1 MRESG
6 RLTSNNFF
14 RHLDSEQSDDSV
26 SDLISNTNHVVAGG
40 SLSILRQKTAKVSS
54 VIIKPLSNDITSLI
68 KEFHAETDAFKEVNK
83 LTPQ

>member
-26 SDLISNTNHVVAGG
+26 SDLISNTNQVVAGG
-40 SLSILRQKTAKVSS
+40 SLSILRQKTAKVSA
-54 VIIKPLSNDITSLI
+54 VTMKPLSNDITSLI

-83 LTPQ
+83 LNP